1 MPDACSKYAHRY
13 RLEVDH
19 MGLLKR
25 IDEALGT
32 ARHSQTLAARYAVRT
47 SQELADGL
55 IVADRSASDNSPANA
70 A

>member
-1 MPDACSKYAHRY
+1 MHARRY

-25 IDEALGT
+25 IDEALAT
-32 ARHSQTLAARYAVRT
+32 ARHSQTLAARYAARNL
-47 SQELADGL
+47 QEWTGDL
-55 IVADRSASDNSPANA
+55 IVADQSSDNSPANA